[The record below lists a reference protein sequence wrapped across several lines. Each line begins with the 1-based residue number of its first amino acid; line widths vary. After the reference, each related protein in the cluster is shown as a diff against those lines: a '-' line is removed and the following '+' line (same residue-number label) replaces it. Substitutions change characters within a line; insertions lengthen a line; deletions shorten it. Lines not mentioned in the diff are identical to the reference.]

1 MVYKVGNSIR
11 LLAFAA
17 IVGAVAVT
25 PLLSADDNDN
35 PDAETYQNTEEKYLK
50 AKENT
55 PEGYASLE
63 AIINR
68 LEKTLQANSS
78 DGITYYV
85 RAEAA
90 QILGS
95 RTFTDAKLKERVIKI
110 LIDSVNKHRGNPVVL
125 QPSLSALKQY
135 YNDMNGVNDELKKE
149 LGTLLNK
156 IAQGPTNNR
165 ERRIAR
171 SILGIKN

>member
-1 MVYKVGNSIR
+1 MVYKVSNSIR

-35 PDAETYQNTEEKYLK
+35 SLSETYQDIKEKYIK

-63 AIINR
+63 EIINM
-68 LEKTLQANSS
+68 LEKTLQSNLS
-78 DGITYYV
+78 DGIIYYV

-110 LIDSVNKHRGNPVVL
+110 LIESVNKHRGNPVVL
-125 QPSLSALKQY
+125 HSSLSALKPHY
-135 YNDMNGVNDELKKE
+135 DDMNGVNDELKKE

-156 IAQGPTNNR
+156 IANGPTNNPQ
-165 ERRIAR
+165 RRIAQ
-171 SILGIKN
+171 SILGMKN